1 MAPRFAP
8 KEPVTLDEPKDTK
21 FTPSELRKYDGVQN
35 PSIYVAV
42 KGTVFDVTPKKEVY
56 GPGGS
61 YSIFA
66 GKDGS
71 HGLAKSSLKP
81 EHAIP
86 TTEGLEPNELGVLDD
101 WFSYFSQRYN
111 IMGVVVPE
119 EEGTAKI

>member
-8 KEPVTLDEPKDTK
+8 KEQVVLDPPKDTL
-21 FTPSELRKYDGVQN
+21 FTLAELRQYDGVQN

-42 KGTVFDVTPKKEVY
+42 KGTVFDVTKNSKVY

-61 YSIFA
+61 YAVFA

-71 HGLAKSSLKP
+71 RGLAKSSLKP
-81 EHAIP
+81 EHAVP
-86 TTEGLEPNELGVLDD
+86 DTEGLDEGEFTVLDD

-111 IMGVVVPE
+111 MMGKIVPE
-119 EEGTAKI
+119 GEAKI